1 MRLFRSGQVIRVL
14 GVSRRQLQYWAETDL
29 VAPSARTPGGH
40 RRYTFEDLVA
50 LRAAKQLIDAGVSV
64 QRIRHSIG
72 SLKRILP
79 EVQKPLSE
87 LVLVAT
93 GDLVLVL
100 HGGSTF
106 EAVSGQEW
114 IFEVSQL
121 QREVERGLEREAE
134 GSPGS

>member
-1 MRLFRSGQVIRVL
+1 MRLFGSGQVVRIL

-29 VAPSARTPGGH
+29 VAPSARTQGGH
-40 RRYTFEDLVA
+40 HRYTFEDLVA
-50 LRAAKQLIDAGVSV
+50 LRATKQLIDAGVSV

-79 EVQKPLSE
+79 EVQSPLSE

-100 HGGSTF
+100 HEGSTF

-114 IFEVSQL
+114 IFEVSKL
-121 QREVERGLEREAE
+121 QREVELGLRLEAE
-134 GSPGS
+134 ARSKS